1 MKWIKGILT
10 VMFVAFAA
18 NSWGACSVASSPL
31 SFGDYS
37 IFSSAPVDAVGSI
50 TITCDSLN
58 PPPVPYAVTL
68 DAGANSG
75 GVFIPRKLA
84 NTGGGYY
91 LDYNLYRNA
100 TRTEVWGDGTN
111 SSYTQTGSLSGPSG
125 TLTVYG
131 RIPAKQ
137 KVGVGLYID
146 TVTVTVLY

>member
-10 VMFVAFAA
+10 VLFVAVTA
-18 NSWGACSVASSPL
+18 NSWAACSAVSSPVG
-31 SFGDYS
+31 FGDYN

-58 PPPVPYAVTL
+58 PPPVPYVVML

-75 GVFIPRKLA
+75 GVFNPRKLLRS
-84 NTGGGYY
+84 GGGYA
-91 LDYNLYRNA
+91 LNYNLYRNA
-100 TRTEVWGDGTN
+100 VRTEIWGDGT
-111 SSYTQTGSLSGPSG
+111 SGSYTQPGALSGASAS
-125 TLTVYG
+125 LTVYG

-137 KVGVGLYID
+137 KVAVGTYAD